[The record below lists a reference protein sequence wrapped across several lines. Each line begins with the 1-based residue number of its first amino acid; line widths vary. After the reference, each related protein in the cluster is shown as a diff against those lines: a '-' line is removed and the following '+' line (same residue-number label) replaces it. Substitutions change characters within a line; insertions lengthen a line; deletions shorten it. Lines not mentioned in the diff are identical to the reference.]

1 MKKTL
6 SIHLGRQL
14 FVIEEDA
21 YDRLQ
26 AYIKKLEASL
36 SNESG
41 VSDIIEDIEMRF
53 AELLQNYLGETRKV
67 VTIADIEKGISSL
80 GEPEEISEESQQ
92 EYTNNQ
98 QSNKKTT
105 SEKRLYRDTDNSTI
119 AGICSGLAAYLNLDP
134 VIVRIIFVLFGFM
147 GFGVGLYI
155 ILWIVVPN
163 AKTPTERLQMR
174 GKAVTVDTIKEE
186 IEKAA
191 NRIKSDSLKAAD
203 RFKNSSDHISS
214 RARDI
219 VRLIGKL
226 VGLGLI
232 VSSLIWLTAF
242 SLLISGVIDFIPT
255 TGDQNYASLYEFLQL
270 VNPVTSNFQIMWW
283 SILLLGFAG
292 PFLAIVIGSRLLLGK
307 ATRFFTINF
316 IIFPLLIGVGIVF
329 AIITGIQTS
338 RDFAVY
344 AEVENQHISGKF
356 DALYVD
362 ELPHYTNNQRIV
374 STGGLDFINIEK
386 GYIQEHGIHIKY
398 RPSKDTLFHVFQVVS
413 AHGIDRTAALKR
425 SNHIHHQLKFEGQK
439 VWIDPYYSFN
449 SKDGLRDQE
458 VEIIIE
464 VPKGKSLYIN
474 NIQQHYLDQEQNGEF
489 FSNTPFEPWED

>member
-26 AYIKKLEASL
+26 AYIKRLETSL
-36 SNESG
+36 SKEDGASE
-41 VSDIIEDIEMRF
+41 IIEDIEMRF
-53 AELLQNYLGETRKV
+53 AELLQTYLGETRKV
-67 VTIADIEKGISSL
+67 VTIADVEKGISSL
-80 GEPEEISEESQQ
+80 GEPEEITEESTQDFSNSQQ
-92 EYTNNQ
+92 NNQ
-98 QSNKKTT
+98 KTYT
-105 SEKRLYRDTDNSTI
+105 EKRLYRDTDNGTI
-119 AGICSGLAAYLNLDP
+119 AGICSGLAAYLNIDP

-147 GFGVGLYI
+147 GFGIGLYI

-174 GKAVTVDTIKEE
+174 GKAVTVDSIKEE

-191 NRIKSDSLKAAD
+191 NRIKNDSIKAAD
-203 RFKNSSDHISS
+203 RIKNGSDHISS

-219 VRLIGKL
+219 FRLVGKL
-226 VGLGLI
+226 IGLGLI
-232 VSSLIWLTAF
+232 VGALVWLTIF
-242 SLLISGVIDFIPT
+242 SLFISGVIDFIPT

-270 VNPVTSNFQIMWW
+270 VNPIASNFQLMWW

-316 IIFPLLIGVGIVF
+316 IVFPILLGLGVVF

-356 DALYVD
+356 NALYIE
-362 ELPHYTNNQRIV
+362 ELPHFTNNQRIV
-374 STGGLDFINIEK
+374 STGGIDFINIEK
-386 GYIQEHGIHIKY
+386 GRIQEHGIHIKY
-398 RPSKDTLFHVFQVVS
+398 RPSKDTLFHVHQIVS
-413 AHGIDRTAALKR
+413 AHGIDRTSALKR
-425 SNHIHHQLKFEGQK
+425 SNHIQHHLKFEGQK

-449 SKDGLRDQE
+449 SSDGLRNQE

-464 VPKGKSLYIN
+464 VPAGKQLYIN
-474 NIQQHYLDQEQNGEF
+474 NNVQEKSDQEKNGIF
-489 FSNTPFEPWED
+489 YSNEPFEAWED